1 MKTITHRPVM
11 KPDFSFEEW
20 CTKKGIP
27 VPKAGD
33 LAMAVMGMSGYQT
46 KRTKGIQKKN
56 LEKMSEYSRIYN
68 EYLKDLT
75 YTKVMVPLDLTKE
88 TDMAYLRVMHKRQL
102 RRMKCQ

>member
-1 MKTITHRPVM
+1 MF
-11 KPDFSFEEW
+11 D
-20 CTKKGIP
+20 KKAYVKDRILN
-27 VPKAGD
+27 K
-33 LAMAVMGMSGYQT
+33 
-46 KRTKGIQKKN
+46 